1 MNRKKVL
8 QVVGGMNIGGTET
21 MLMNLYRR
29 IYKDIQFDFVS
40 YYEKDGYYDKEI
52 KKLGGKVINL
62 EPPNKVGIIRAIRD
76 LMRVIKSEDEYIAV
90 HCHTLFN
97 CGIGVLAAKLS
108 GIQTRVSHA
117 HTTSDSSNTWIRRM
131 YIKLMRVLIRGFST
145 SFLSCSGVAGEY
157 LFGTKILN
165 DERYMRIPNYINY
178 EKFINY
184 VDKGKSIRSELG
196 IAKDDIVIG
205 QIGRFISAKN
215 HDFLL
220 KIVEDLVQTNPKVKC
235 ILVGDGDLRQSIE
248 SQIKMLGIE
257 ENIYLLGVRDDVDRI
272 FKAMDVFILPSTY
285 EGLGLVLLEAQ
296 ASGVPCVTS
305 QAIQP
310 EADLRIGLLKKL
322 NLQADID
329 VWSKSVLKMV
339 NELKPDKTLIRSAFE
354 NKGYRIEDITSKL
367 YSVYGI
373 VERFG
378 GELDEEYIDSI
389 L

>member
-1 MNRKKVL
+1 MGHL
-8 QVVGGMNIGGTET
+8 
-21 MLMNLYRR
+21 
-29 IYKDIQFDFVS
+29 
-40 YYEKDGYYDKEI
+40 
-52 KKLGGKVINL
+52 
-62 EPPNKVGIIRAIRD
+62 
-76 LMRVIKSEDEYIAV
+76 
-90 HCHTLFN
+90 
-97 CGIGVLAAKLS
+97 
-108 GIQTRVSHA
+108 
-117 HTTSDSSNTWIRRM
+117 
-131 YIKLMRVLIRGFST
+131 
-145 SFLSCSGVAGEY
+145 
-157 LFGTKILN
+157 
-165 DERYMRIPNYINY
+165 
-178 EKFINY
+178 
-184 VDKGKSIRSELG
+184 
-196 IAKDDIVIG
+196 
-205 QIGRFISAKN
+205 GRFIPAKN

-248 SQIKMLGIE
+248 SKIKMLGIE
-257 ENIYLLGVRDDVDRI
+257 DNVYLLGIRDDVDRI

-310 EADLRIGLLKKL
+310 EADLKIGLLKKL
-322 NLQADID
+322 NLEADID
-329 VWSKSVLKMV
+329 VWSKSVLKIV
-339 NELKPDKTLIRSAFE
+339 NELKLDKIFIRSAFE